1 MTIMKTKSDI
11 IIKVLSLGIGLAV
24 GIVLIAKVFFELS
37 YDSFYKDIDRVYNI
51 NTWISMQGNEKDYG
65 QVSGA
70 VAVGFMEE
78 VPGVEA
84 GTRTT
89 YVFNGDTYLDEEGN
103 KLKATLVCADTCFFK
118 VFDRPILAG
127 DPVKALGKWGSVMV
141 SRSFAEKIADQVGN
155 DGSVTPDQVGNDGNV
170 TPDQVGNDGS
180 VTPDQVGNDGSVT
193 PDQVGNDGSVT
204 PDLIG
209 GLSSIIGKQLANE
222 DMPGLKMTIE
232 GVFEDFPKNG
242 SLSYDIL
249 LSMDTYGKQST
260 DNWNGNDRYKG
271 YVKLMPGVD
280 PNTLADAIRK
290 MQEAH
295 QPLEQIEAQGTSF
308 KYFLKSF
315 SKMHTSAPE
324 VRQQVV
330 LLSIVAALLI
340 LISLLNYIL
349 IVISS
354 MVKRSKEVG
363 VRKCYGAEGK
373 HIYGMLTKE
382 ALLHIVLSL
391 VLAAIIIFAGR
402 SIVENLLGVPFTT
415 LLVPQSMVAI
425 GAVIL
430 FVLIISIVVPA
441 ELYQR
446 IPVYAALKN
455 YTENSRNWKL
465 GLLGVQVL
473 INVFLVV
480 MMLVIG
486 RQYQVVTHADT
497 GYDYDNLYYISLFDG
512 NRQAV
517 TRAVRALE
525 SLPEVSG
532 VATAYNL
539 PFNGSNG
546 DNVYLPDDD
555 RELFNIAD
563 QYECSD
569 GFYELMGIEFLEGR
583 APRDSSE
590 IVVDEKFVKKM
601 AEFTDWSDGAVGK
614 QVFITGHDRSRDS
627 QRSYFTISGVY
638 KSYIIGNLTGVD
650 QRPSALFYGE
660 IGSMSS
666 WMPHVLFKMA
676 DQVGHDVM
684 TGSEHNVMTGSDRS
698 SLGKVKATLEQALE
712 GREINIVSYE
722 EQMRAAYDDSKKMRN
737 TMALGAVF
745 SLLIALLGLIG
756 FIKDESLRRSKEMAV
771 RKINGA
777 TTRNILG
784 VFSMDIMKL
793 SIAAALIA
801 CIGAFFVAR
810 RWLEQFAE
818 KVSLNPLYFIGGTL
832 LVLAIVLGVVVLN
845 CLRIARANPVDS
857 LKNE

>member
-1 MTIMKTKSDI
+1 MKSKNDI
-11 IIKVLSLGIGLAV
+11 LIKVLSLGVGLAV

-37 YDSFYKDIDRVYNI
+37 YDSFYKDIDRVYTI
-51 NTWISMQGNEKDYG
+51 NTWYSMQGEEKDYG

-70 VAVGFMEE
+70 VAVGFMDE

-89 YVFNGDTYLDEEGN
+89 YVFNGDTYLDEDGN

-127 DPVKALGKWGSVMV
+127 DPVKILGKWGGVMV
-141 SRSFAEKIADQVGN
+141 SRSFAEK
-155 DGSVTPDQVGNDGNV
+155 
-170 TPDQVGNDGS
+170 
-180 VTPDQVGNDGSVT
+180 
-193 PDQVGNDGSVT
+193 
-204 PDLIG
+204 LG
-209 GLSSIIGKQLANE
+209 GVQECIGKQIANA
-222 DMPGLKMTIE
+222 DMDGLKLTIE
-232 GVFEDFPKNG
+232 GVFEDFPENG
-242 SLSYDIL
+242 TLDYDIL

-271 YVKLMPGVD
+271 YVKLSPGVD
-280 PNTLADAIRK
+280 PGTLSDGIRK

-295 QPLEQIEAQGTSF
+295 QPLAELEARGMQF
-308 KYFLKSF
+308 KYFLKPF
-315 SKMHTSAPE
+315 SKIHTSDPD
-324 VRQQVV
+324 VKSQVI

-391 VLAAIIIFAGR
+391 VLAAVIIFAGR
-402 SIVENLLGVPFTT
+402 SIVENLLGVPFQT
-415 LLVPQSMVAI
+415 LLVPQSIMAI
-425 GAVIL
+425 AAVIL
-430 FVLIISIVVPA
+430 LVLVISIVVPA

-446 IPVYAALKN
+446 VPVYAALKN

-480 MMLVIG
+480 MMLIIG
-486 RQYQVVTHADT
+486 KQYQKVSNADT
-497 GYDYDNLYYISLFDG
+497 GYDYKNLYYFDMFDG
-512 NRQAV
+512 DRQAL
-517 TRAVRALE
+517 TRAAQTLRN
-525 SLPEVSG
+525 LPEVTG
-532 VATAYNL
+532 VAASYNL
-539 PFNGSNG
+539 PLEGSNG
-546 DNVYLPDDD
+546 DNVYLPNDD

-563 QYECSD
+563 QYECSTD
-569 GFYELMGIEFLEGR
+569 FYDLMGIQFLEGR

-590 IVVDEKFVKKM
+590 IAVDEKFVTKM

-614 QVFITGHDRSRDS
+614 QVFVTGHDRSRDS
-627 QRSYFTISGVY
+627 ERSYFTISGVY
-638 KSYIIGNLTGVD
+638 KSYLIGNLQGVD

-666 WMPHVLFKMA
+666 WMPHILFKVRP
-676 DQVGHDVM
+676 D
-684 TGSEHNVMTGSDRS
+684 
-698 SLGKVKATLEQALE
+698 ALE
-712 GREINIVSYE
+712 KVRGALNEALPDKEINIVSYE
-722 EQMRAAYDDSKKMRN
+722 EEMRAAYADSKKMRN

-756 FIKDESLRRSKEMAV
+756 FIRDESLRRSKEMAV

-777 TTRNILG
+777 TTSDILS
-784 VFSMDIMKL
+784 VFAKDIMKL
-793 SIAAALIA
+793 SAVMAVIA
-801 CIGAFFVAR
+801 CIAAYFVAHK
-810 RWLEQFAE
+810 WLEQFAE
-818 KVSLNPLYFIGGTL
+818 KVSLNPLYFIGGAA
-832 LVLAIVLGVVVLN
+832 LVLLIVLGVVVLN
-845 CLRIARANPVDS
+845 CLRIARANPVES

>member
-1 MTIMKTKSDI
+1 MKTKNDI
-11 IIKVLSLGIGLAV
+11 LIKVLSLGIGLAV

-37 YDSFYKDIDRVYNI
+37 YDSFYKGIDRVYTI
-51 NTWISMQGNEKDYG
+51 NTWIFMQGSEKDYG

-70 VAVGFMEE
+70 VAVGFMEG

-84 GTRTT
+84 VTRTT
-89 YVFNGDTYLDEEGN
+89 SVFNGDTYLDEDGN
-103 KLKATLVCADTCFFK
+103 KLSATLVCADTCFFK

-141 SRSFAEKIADQVGN
+141 SRSFAEKMADQVGH
-155 DGSVTPDQVGNDGNV
+155 DGSVTPDQ
-170 TPDQVGNDGS
+170 
-180 VTPDQVGNDGSVT
+180 
-193 PDQVGNDGSVT
+193 
-204 PDLIG
+204 IG
-209 GLSSIIGKQLANE
+209 GLSSVIGKQIANA
-222 DMPGLKMTIE
+222 DMDGLKLTIE
-232 GVFEDFPKNG
+232 GIFEDFPKNG

-249 LSMDTYGKQST
+249 LSMETYGKQST

-271 YVKLMPGVD
+271 YVRLMPGVD

-295 QPLEQIEAQGTSF
+295 QPLAQIEAQGNSF
-308 KYFLKSF
+308 KYFLKPF

-324 VRQQVV
+324 VRQQVI

-354 MVKRSKEVG
+354 LVKRSKEVG

-373 HIYGMLTKE
+373 HIYVMLTQE
-382 ALLHIVLSL
+382 ASIHMLLSL
-391 VLAAIIIFAGR
+391 ALAAVIIFTGR
-402 SIVENLLGVPFTT
+402 GIVENLLGVPFTT
-415 LLVPQSMVAI
+415 LLVPQSFVAI
-425 GAVIL
+425 VAVIL

-465 GLLGVQVL
+465 GLLGIQVL

-480 MMLVIG
+480 MMLIIG
-486 RQYQVVTHADT
+486 RQYQMVSHANA

-512 NRQAV
+512 DRQAV

-539 PFNGSNG
+539 PFNGANG
-546 DNVYLPDDD
+546 NNVYLPDDN

-563 QYECSD
+563 QYECSN
-569 GFYELMGIEFLEGR
+569 GFYDLMDIEFLEGR

-601 AEFTDWSDGAVGK
+601 AEFADWSDGAVGK
-614 QVFITGHDRSRDS
+614 QVFITGHERSRDS
-627 QRSYFTISGVY
+627 ELSYFTISGVY
-638 KSYIIGNLTGVD
+638 RSYIIGNLTGVD
-650 QRPSALFYGE
+650 PRPSALFYGE

-666 WMPHVLFKMA
+666 WMPHVLFKIPGQA
-676 DQVGHDVM
+676 GNDGTRH
-684 TGSEHNVMTGSDRS
+684 GNRSDRHGNRS
-698 SLGKVKATLEQALE
+698 DRHGRLDRPSLEKVKQTLESALE
-712 GREINIVSYE
+712 GREINIISYE

-756 FIKDESLRRSKEMAV
+756 FIRDESLRRSKEMAV

-777 TTRNILG
+777 TTRDILG

-810 RWLEQFAE
+810 KWLEQFAE
-818 KVSLNPLYFIGGTL
+818 KVSLNPLYFIGGAA
-832 LVLAIVLGVVVLN
+832 LVLLIVLGVVVLN
-845 CLRIARANPVDS
+845 CLRIARANPVES

>member
-1 MTIMKTKSDI
+1 MRTKSDI
-11 IIKVLSLGIGLAV
+11 WIKVLSLGIGLAV

-89 YVFNGDTYLDEEGN
+89 FVFNGDTYLDEDGN
-103 KLKATLVCADTCFFK
+103 KLSGTLVCADTCFFK

-141 SRSFAEKIADQVGN
+141 SRSFAEKMVDQVGH
-155 DGSVTPDQVGNDGNV
+155 DGN
-170 TPDQVGNDGS
+170 
-180 VTPDQVGNDGSVT
+180 
-193 PDQVGNDGSVT
+193 VT

-209 GLSSIIGKQLANE
+209 GLSSVIGKQIANE
-222 DMPGLKMTIE
+222 DMDGLKLTIE

-242 SLSYDIL
+242 SLDYDIL
-249 LSMDTYGKQST
+249 LSMETYGKQST
-260 DNWNGNDRYKG
+260 ENWNGNDRYKG

-295 QPLEQIEAQGTSF
+295 QPLEQIEAQGSTF
-308 KYFLKSF
+308 RYFLKPF
-315 SKMHTSAPE
+315 NKMHTSDPRI
-324 VRQQVV
+324 RQQVI

-354 MVKRSKEVG
+354 LVKRSKEVG

-373 HIYGMLTKE
+373 HIYVMLTQE
-382 ALLHIVLSL
+382 ASIHILLSL
-391 VLAAIIIFAGR
+391 ALAAVIIFAGR
-402 SIVENLLGVPFTT
+402 GIVENLLGVPFQT
-415 LLVPQSMVAI
+415 LLVPKSIVAI

-480 MMLVIG
+480 MMLIIG
-486 RQYQVVTHADT
+486 RQYLKVSHADT
-497 GYDYDNLYYISLFDG
+497 GYDYDNLYYISIFDG
-512 NRQAV
+512 DRQAV
-517 TRAVRALE
+517 TRAVRTLE

-532 VATAYNL
+532 VGAAYNL
-539 PFNGSNG
+539 PFQGSNG

-569 GFYELMGIEFLEGR
+569 GFYDLMGIEFMEGR

-590 IVVDEKFVKKM
+590 IVVDEKFVKKI
-601 AEFTDWSDGAVGK
+601 AEFADWSDGAVGK
-614 QVFITGHDRSRDS
+614 QVFITGHDRSRGS
-627 QRSYFTISGVY
+627 ERSYFTISGVY
-638 KSYIIGNLTGVD
+638 RSYIIGNLTGVD

-660 IGSMSS
+660 IGGMSS
-666 WMPHVLFKMA
+666 WMPHVLFKMQPA
-676 DQVGHDVM
+676 SM
-684 TGSEHNVMTGSDRS
+684 A
-698 SLGKVKATLEQALE
+698 KVKEALEKALE
-712 GREINIVSYE
+712 GREINIISYE

-737 TMALGAVF
+737 TMAIGSVF

-777 TTRNILG
+777 TTRDILG
-784 VFSMDIMKL
+784 AFSIDIMKL
-793 SIAAALIA
+793 SITAALIA
-801 CIGAFFVAR
+801 CIAAYFVAHK
-810 RWLEQFAE
+810 WLEQFAE
-818 KVSLNPLYFIGGTL
+818 KVSLNPLYFIGGAA
-832 LVLAIVLGVVVLN
+832 LVLMIVLGVVVLN
-845 CLRIARANPVDS
+845 CLRIARANPVES

>member
-1 MTIMKTKSDI
+1 MKRNSDI
-11 IIKVLSLGIGLAV
+11 LIKILSLGVGLAL

-37 YDSFYKDIDRVYNI
+37 YDSFYKDIHRVYSI
-51 NTWISMQGNEKDYG
+51 STWISQQGSEKDYG

-70 VAVGFMEE
+70 VAVGFMDE

-89 YVFNGDTYLDEEGN
+89 YVFNGDTYLDEDGN

-118 VFDRPILAG
+118 VFDRPVLAG
-127 DPVKALGKWGSVMV
+127 DPVKVLGKWGSVMV
-141 SRSFAEKIADQVGN
+141 SRSFAEKLGGVQDA
-155 DGSVTPDQVGNDGNV
+155 
-170 TPDQVGNDGS
+170 
-180 VTPDQVGNDGSVT
+180 
-193 PDQVGNDGSVT
+193 
-204 PDLIG
+204 IG
-209 GLSSIIGKQLANE
+209 TQIANE
-222 DMPGLKMTIE
+222 DMTGLKLTIE

-242 SLSYDIL
+242 TLDYDIL

-271 YVKLMPGVD
+271 YVKLFPGVD
-280 PNTLADAIRK
+280 PASLSDAIRK

-295 QPLEQIEAQGTSF
+295 QPLEMLEARGTTLR
-308 KYFLKSF
+308 YFLKPF
-315 SKMHTSAPE
+315 STMHTSDPE
-324 VRQQVV
+324 VKSQVV

-354 MVKRSKEVG
+354 LVKRSKEVG

-373 HIYGMLTKE
+373 HIYGMLTQE
-382 ALLHIVLSL
+382 ASIHILLSL
-391 VLAAIIIFAGR
+391 ALAAVIIFTGR
-402 SIVENLLGVPFTT
+402 SIVENLLGVPFRT
-415 LLVPQSMVAI
+415 LLVPQSIVAI
-425 GAVIL
+425 GAVL
-430 FVLIISIVVPA
+430 AFVLVISIVVPA

-455 YTENSRNWKL
+455 YTENSRAWKL

-480 MMLVIG
+480 MMLIIG
-486 RQYQVVTHADT
+486 RQYQKVSHADT

-512 NRQAV
+512 DRQAV
-517 TRAVRALE
+517 ARAVRTLE
-525 SLPEVSG
+525 GLPEVSG
-532 VATAYNL
+532 VAAAYNL

-569 GFYELMGIEFLEGR
+569 GFYDLMGIEFLEGR

-614 QVFITGHDRSRDS
+614 QVFITGHERARGSE
-627 QRSYFTISGVY
+627 QTYFTISGVY
-638 KSYIIGNLTGVD
+638 ESYLIGNLTGVD
-650 QRPSALFYGE
+650 QRPSALFCGE
-660 IGSMSS
+660 IGSMDS
-666 WMPHVLFKMA
+666 WMPHVLFKIQPESL
-676 DQVGHDVM
+676 D
-684 TGSEHNVMTGSDRS
+684 NVRN
-698 SLGKVKATLEQALE
+698 ALEQALA
-712 GREINIVSYE
+712 GREIDIISYE
-722 EQMRAAYDDSKKMRN
+722 EQMRAAYDDSRKMRN
-737 TMALGAVF
+737 TLALGSVF
-745 SLLIALLGLIG
+745 SLLIALLGLLG
-756 FIKDESLRRSKEMAV
+756 FIQDESLRRSKEMAV

-777 TTRNILG
+777 TTRDILG
-784 VFSMDIMKL
+784 VFAKDIIKL
-793 SIAAALIA
+793 SAVMAVIA
-801 CIGAFFVAR
+801 CIGVFFAAR

-818 KVSLNPLYFIGGTL
+818 KVSLNPLYFIGGAV

-845 CLRIARANPVDS
+845 CLRIARANPVES

>member
-1 MTIMKTKSDI
+1 MKTKSDI
-11 IIKVLSLGIGLAV
+11 WIKVLSLGVGLAV

-37 YDSFYKDIDRVYNI
+37 YDSFYKDIDRVYTI

-89 YVFNGDTYLDEEGN
+89 FVFNGDTYLDEDGN

-141 SRSFAEKIADQVGN
+141 SRSFAGKLTDSSVAPLPQN
-155 DGSVTPDQVGNDGNV
+155 DKMLPQNDTPVILSEAKD
-170 TPDQVGNDGS
+170 
-180 VTPDQVGNDGSVT
+180 
-193 PDQVGNDGSVT
+193 
-204 PDLIG
+204 
-209 GLSSIIGKQLANE
+209 LSSVIGKQIYNE
-222 DMPGLKMTIE
+222 DMAGLKLTIE

-242 SLSYDIL
+242 TLDYDIL

-271 YVKLMPGVD
+271 YVKLFPGVD
-280 PNTLADAIRK
+280 PGALSDAIRK

-295 QPLEQIEAQGTSF
+295 QPLEQIEAQGSTF
-308 KYFLKSF
+308 RYFLKPF
-315 SKMHTSAPE
+315 SKMHTSDPE
-324 VRQQVV
+324 VKSQVI

-354 MVKRSKEVG
+354 LVKRSKEVG

-373 HIYGMLTKE
+373 HIYVMLTQE
-382 ALLHIVLSL
+382 ASLHIFLSL
-391 VLAAIIIFAGR
+391 GLAAVIIFAGR

-415 LLVPQSMVAI
+415 LLVPQSIVAI
-425 GAVIL
+425 VAVL
-430 FVLIISIVVPA
+430 VFVLVVSIVVPA

-455 YTENSRNWKL
+455 YSENSRGWKL

-480 MMLVIG
+480 MMLIIG
-486 RQYQVVTHADT
+486 RQYQKVTQADT

-512 NRQAV
+512 DRQAI
-517 TRAVRALE
+517 TRAVGALE
-525 SLPEVSG
+525 RLPEVSG
-532 VATAYNL
+532 VSTAYNL
-539 PFNGSNG
+539 PFQGSNG

-569 GFYELMGIEFLEGR
+569 GFYDLMGIEFLEGR

-614 QVFITGHDRSRDS
+614 QVFITGHERSRDVE
-627 QRSYFTISGVY
+627 RSYFTISGVY

-666 WMPHVLFKMA
+666 WMPHILFKITDSSVA
-676 DQVGHDVM
+676 KGSLRM
-684 TGSEHNVMTGSDRS
+684 TDLCHPERSEESPA
-698 SLGKVKATLEQALE
+698 LQKVRQALEQALE

-722 EQMRAAYDDSKKMRN
+722 DQMRAAYDDSRKMRN
-737 TMALGAVF
+737 TMAVGAVF

-756 FIKDESLRRSKEMAV
+756 FIRDESLRRSKEMAV

-777 TTRNILG
+777 TTRDILG
-784 VFSMDIMKL
+784 IFARDIMKL
-793 SIAAALIA
+793 STVMAVIA

-810 RWLEQFAE
+810 KWLEQFAE
-818 KVSLNPLYFIGGTL
+818 KVSLNPLCFIGGAA
-832 LVLAIVLGVVVLN
+832 LVLAVVLVVVVLN
-845 CLRIARANPVDS
+845 CLRIARANPVES

>member
-1 MTIMKTKSDI
+1 MRRQSDI
-11 IIKVLSLGIGLAV
+11 LIKILSLGVGLAV

-89 YVFNGDTYLDEEGN
+89 YVFNGDTYLDEDGN
-103 KLKATLVCADTCFFK
+103 KLKGTLVCADTCFFQ

-127 DPVKALGKWGSVMV
+127 DPVKTLGKWGSVMV
-141 SRSFAEKIADQVGN
+141 SRSFAEKILRSAQDDISTVI
-155 DGSVTPDQVGNDGNV
+155 S
-170 TPDQVGNDGS
+170 
-180 VTPDQVGNDGSVT
+180 
-193 PDQVGNDGSVT
+193 
-204 PDLIG
+204 
-209 GLSSIIGKQLANE
+209 KQIYNE
-222 DMPGLKMTIE
+222 DMPDLKLTIE

-242 SLSYDIL
+242 TLDYDIL

-260 DNWNGNDRYKG
+260 DNWLGNDRYKG

-280 PNTLADAIRK
+280 PATLTDAIRK

-295 QPLEQIEAQGTSF
+295 QPLEQIEAQGTSLR
-308 KYFLKSF
+308 YFLKPF
-315 SKMHTSAPE
+315 SKMHTSNPE
-324 VRQQVV
+324 VKSQVV

-382 ALLHIVLSL
+382 ASLHIFLSL
-391 VLAAIIIFAGR
+391 ALAAIIIFAGR
-402 SIVENLLGVPFTT
+402 RIVENLLGVPFTT
-415 LLVPQSMVAI
+415 LLVPQSILAI
-425 GAVIL
+425 TAVL
-430 FVLIISIVVPA
+430 VFVLIISIVVPA

-480 MMLVIG
+480 MMLIIG
-486 RQYQVVTHADT
+486 RQYQKISHADT

-512 NRQAV
+512 DRQAI
-517 TRAVRALE
+517 TRVVRTLE

-539 PFNGSNG
+539 PFQGSNG

-569 GFYELMGIEFLEGR
+569 GFYDLMGIEFLEGR

-601 AEFTDWSDGAVGK
+601 AEFADWSDGAVGK
-614 QVFITGHDRSRDS
+614 QVFITGHDRSRNS
-627 QRSYFTISGVY
+627 ERSYFTISGVY

-650 QRPSALFYGE
+650 
-660 IGSMSS
+660 
-666 WMPHVLFKMA
+666 
-676 DQVGHDVM
+676 
-684 TGSEHNVMTGSDRS
+684 
-698 SLGKVKATLEQALE
+698 
-712 GREINIVSYE
+712 
-722 EQMRAAYDDSKKMRN
+722 
-737 TMALGAVF
+737 
-745 SLLIALLGLIG
+745 
-756 FIKDESLRRSKEMAV
+756 
-771 RKINGA
+771 
-777 TTRNILG
+777 
-784 VFSMDIMKL
+784 
-793 SIAAALIA
+793 
-801 CIGAFFVAR
+801 
-810 RWLEQFAE
+810 
-818 KVSLNPLYFIGGTL
+818 
-832 LVLAIVLGVVVLN
+832 
-845 CLRIARANPVDS
+845 
-857 LKNE
+857 

>member
-1 MTIMKTKSDI
+1 MKSKNDI
-11 IIKVLSLGIGLAV
+11 LIKVLSLGVGLAV

-37 YDSFYKDIDRVYNI
+37 YDSFYKDIDRVYTI
-51 NTWISMQGNEKDYG
+51 NTWYSHQGEEKDYG

-70 VAVGFMEE
+70 VAVGFMDE

-89 YVFNGDTYLDEEGN
+89 YVFNGNTYLDENGN
-103 KLKATLVCADTCFFK
+103 KLSGTLVCADTCFFQ

-127 DPVKALGKWGSVMV
+127 DPVKVLGKWGSVLV
-141 SRSFAEKIADQVGN
+141 NRSFAEKM
-155 DGSVTPDQVGNDGNV
+155 
-170 TPDQVGNDGS
+170 
-180 VTPDQVGNDGSVT
+180 
-193 PDQVGNDGSVT
+193 
-204 PDLIG
+204 G
-209 GLSSIIGKQLANE
+209 GVQECIGKQICNA
-222 DMPGLKMTIE
+222 DMDGLKLTIE

-242 SLSYDIL
+242 SLDYDIL
-249 LSMDTYGKQST
+249 LSMDTYGKNST
-260 DNWNGNDRYKG
+260 DNWLGNDRYKG

-280 PNTLADAIRK
+280 PNTLTDAIRK

-295 QPLEQIEAQGTSF
+295 QPLERIEAQGTSLR
-308 KYFLKSF
+308 YFLKPF
-315 SKMHTSAPE
+315 STLHTSDPE
-324 VRQQVV
+324 VKSQVI

-391 VLAAIIIFAGR
+391 VLAAVIIFAGR
-402 SIVENLLGVPFTT
+402 SIVENLLGVPFQT
-415 LLVPQSMVAI
+415 LLVPQSIMAI
-425 GAVIL
+425 AAVIL
-430 FVLIISIVVPA
+430 LVLVISIVVPA

-446 IPVYAALKN
+446 VPVYAALKN

-480 MMLVIG
+480 MMLIIG
-486 RQYQVVTHADT
+486 RQYQKVSNADT
-497 GYDYDNLYYISLFDG
+497 GYDYKNLYYFDMFDG
-512 NRQAV
+512 DRQAL
-517 TRAVRALE
+517 TRAAQTLR
-525 SLPEVSG
+525 SLPEVSA
-532 VATAYNL
+532 VAAAYNL
-539 PFNGSNG
+539 PFEGSNG
-546 DNVYLPDDD
+546 DNVYLPNDD

-563 QYECSD
+563 QYECSPD
-569 GFYELMGIEFLEGR
+569 FYDLMGIQFLEGR

-590 IVVDEKFVKKM
+590 IVVDEKFVTKM

-614 QVFITGHDRSRDS
+614 QVFITGHDRSSDTER
-627 QRSYFTISGVY
+627 RYFTISGVY

-650 QRPSALFYGE
+650 PRPSALFYGE

-666 WMPHVLFKMA
+666 WMPHTFFKVRPEA
-676 DQVGHDVM
+676 LPKIRQ
-684 TGSEHNVMTGSDRS
+684 
-698 SLGKVKATLEQALE
+698 ALEQALE
-712 GREINIVSYE
+712 GREINILSYE
-722 EQMRAAYDDSKKMRN
+722 EQMRAAYADSKKMRN
-737 TMALGAVF
+737 TMAIGAVF

-756 FIKDESLRRSKEMAV
+756 FIRDESLRRSKEMAV

-777 TTRNILG
+777 TTRDILG
-784 VFSMDIMKL
+784 VFAVDILKL
-793 SIAAALIA
+793 SGVMAVIA
-801 CIGAFFVAR
+801 CIAAFFVAHK
-810 RWLEQFAE
+810 WLEQFAE
-818 KVSLNPLYFIGGTL
+818 KVSLNPLYFIGGAL
-832 LVLAIVLGVVVLN
+832 LVLLIVLGVVVLN
-845 CLRIARANPVDS
+845 CLRIARANPVES

>member
-1 MTIMKTKSDI
+1 MKIKSDI
-11 IIKVLSLGIGLAV
+11 WIKVLSLGIGLAV

-37 YDSFYKDIDRVYNI
+37 YDSFYKDIDRVYTI
-51 NTWISMQGNEKDYG
+51 NTWYSMQGNEKDYG

-70 VAVGFMEE
+70 VAVGFMDE

-89 YVFNGDTYLDEEGN
+89 FVFNGDTYLDEDGN
-103 KLKATLVCADTCFFK
+103 KLSGTLVCADTCFFQ
-118 VFDRPILAG
+118 VFNRPILAG

-141 SRSFAEKIADQVGN
+141 NRSFAEKILRTAQD
-155 DGSVTPDQVGNDGNV
+155 DISSV
-170 TPDQVGNDGS
+170 
-180 VTPDQVGNDGSVT
+180 
-193 PDQVGNDGSVT
+193 
-204 PDLIG
+204 
-209 GLSSIIGKQLANE
+209 IGKQIYND
-222 DMPGLKMTIE
+222 DMPGLKLTIE

-242 SLSYDIL
+242 SLDYDIL
-249 LSMDTYGKQST
+249 LSMETYGKQST
-260 DNWNGNDRYKG
+260 DNWLGNDRYKG

-280 PNTLADAIRK
+280 PATLTDAIRK

-295 QPLEQIEAQGTSF
+295 QPLEMIEAQGTSLR
-308 KYFLKSF
+308 YFLKPF

-324 VRQQVV
+324 VRQMVI
-330 LLSIVAALLI
+330 LLSIVAVLLI

-382 ALLHIVLSL
+382 ALLHILLSL
-391 VLAAIIIFAGR
+391 ALAAIIIFVGR
-402 SIVENLLGVPFTT
+402 SIVENLLGVPFQT
-415 LLVPQSMVAI
+415 LLVPQSIMAI
-425 GAVIL
+425 AAVL
-430 FVLIISIVVPA
+430 VFVLVISIVVPA

-480 MMLVIG
+480 MMLIIG
-486 RQYQVVTHADT
+486 RQYQKVSNADT
-497 GYDYDNLYYISLFDG
+497 GYDYKNLYYFDMFDG
-512 NRQAV
+512 DRQALS
-517 TRAVRALE
+517 RAHQTLLN
-525 SLPEVSG
+525 LPEVTD
-532 VATAYNL
+532 VAAAYNL
-539 PFNGSNG
+539 PFQGSSG

-563 QYECSD
+563 QYECSPE
-569 GFYELMGIEFLEGR
+569 FYDLMGIQFLEGR

-590 IVVDEKFVKKM
+590 IVVDEKFVTKM

-627 QRSYFTISGVY
+627 DKSYFTISGVY

-650 QRPSALFYGE
+650 PRPSALFYGE

-666 WMPHVLFKMA
+666 WMPHVLFKIDA
-676 DQVGHDVM
+676 SAHGLSM
-684 TGSEHNVMTGSDRS
+684 TKE
-698 SLGKVKATLEQALE
+698 ALEQALE
-712 GREINIVSYE
+712 GREINIISYE
-722 EQMRAAYDDSKKMRN
+722 EQMRAAYADSKKMRN
-737 TMALGAVF
+737 TMAIGAVF

-777 TTRNILG
+777 TTRDILG
-784 VFSMDIMKL
+784 AFAVDILKL
-793 SIAAALIA
+793 STVMAVLA

-810 RWLEQFAE
+810 KWLEQFAE
-818 KVSLNPLYFIGGTL
+818 KVSLHPLYFIGGAL
-832 LVLAIVLGVVVLN
+832 LVLTLVLGVVVLN
-845 CLRIARANPVDS
+845 CLRIARANPVES

>member
-1 MTIMKTKSDI
+1 MRHNSDI
-11 IIKVLSLGIGLAV
+11 LIKVLSLGVGLAV

-37 YDSFYKDIDRVYNI
+37 YDSFYKDIDRVYTI
-51 NTWISMQGNEKDYG
+51 NTWYSHQGEEKDYG

-70 VAVGFMEE
+70 VAVGFMDE

-89 YVFNGDTYLDEEGN
+89 YVFNGNTYLDENGN
-103 KLKATLVCADTCFFK
+103 KLSGTLVCADTCFFQ

-127 DPVKALGKWGSVMV
+127 DPVKVLGKWGSVLIN
-141 SRSFAEKIADQVGN
+141 RSFAEKM
-155 DGSVTPDQVGNDGNV
+155 
-170 TPDQVGNDGS
+170 
-180 VTPDQVGNDGSVT
+180 
-193 PDQVGNDGSVT
+193 
-204 PDLIG
+204 G
-209 GLSSIIGKQLANE
+209 GVQECIGKQIANA
-222 DMPGLKMTIE
+222 DMDGLKLTIE

-242 SLSYDIL
+242 SLDYDIL
-249 LSMDTYGKQST
+249 LSMDTYGKNST
-260 DNWNGNDRYKG
+260 DNWLGNDRYKG

-280 PNTLADAIRK
+280 PNTLTDAIRK

-295 QPLEQIEAQGTSF
+295 QPLERIEAQGTSLR
-308 KYFLKSF
+308 YFLKPF
-315 SKMHTSAPE
+315 STLHTSDPD
-324 VRQQVV
+324 VKSQVI

-391 VLAAIIIFAGR
+391 VLAAVIIFAGR
-402 SIVENLLGVPFTT
+402 SIVENLLGVPFQT
-415 LLVPQSMVAI
+415 LLVPQSIMAI
-425 GAVIL
+425 AAVIL
-430 FVLIISIVVPA
+430 LVLVISIVVPA

-446 IPVYAALKN
+446 VPVYAALKN

-480 MMLVIG
+480 MMLIIG
-486 RQYQVVTHADT
+486 RQYQKVSNADT
-497 GYDYDNLYYISLFDG
+497 GYDYKNLYYFDMFDG
-512 NRQAV
+512 DRQAL
-517 TRAVRALE
+517 TRAAQTLR
-525 SLPEVSG
+525 SLPEVSA
-532 VATAYNL
+532 VAAAYNL
-539 PFNGSNG
+539 PFEGSNG
-546 DNVYLPDDD
+546 DNVYLPNDD

-563 QYECSD
+563 QYECSPD
-569 GFYELMGIEFLEGR
+569 FYDLMGIQFLEGR

-590 IVVDEKFVKKM
+590 IVVDEKFVTKM

-614 QVFITGHDRSRDS
+614 QVFITGHDRSSDTER
-627 QRSYFTISGVY
+627 RYFTISGVY

-650 QRPSALFYGE
+650 PRPSALFYGE

-666 WMPHVLFKMA
+666 WMPHTFFKVRPEA
-676 DQVGHDVM
+676 LPKIRQ
-684 TGSEHNVMTGSDRS
+684 
-698 SLGKVKATLEQALE
+698 ALEQALE
-712 GREINIVSYE
+712 GREINILSYE
-722 EQMRAAYDDSKKMRN
+722 EQMRAAYADSKKMRN
-737 TMALGAVF
+737 TMAIGAVF

-756 FIKDESLRRSKEMAV
+756 FIRDESLRRSKEMAV

-777 TTRNILG
+777 TTRDILG
-784 VFSMDIMKL
+784 VFAVDILKL
-793 SIAAALIA
+793 SGVMAVIA
-801 CIGAFFVAR
+801 CIAAFFVAHK
-810 RWLEQFAE
+810 WLEQFAE
-818 KVSLNPLYFIGGTL
+818 KVSLNPLYFIGGAL
-832 LVLAIVLGVVVLN
+832 LVLLIVLGVVVLN
-845 CLRIARANPVDS
+845 CLRIARANPVES

>member
-1 MTIMKTKSDI
+1 MKTKSDI
-11 IIKVLSLGIGLAV
+11 WIKVLSLGVGLAV

-37 YDSFYKDIDRVYNI
+37 YDSFYKDIDRVYTI

-89 YVFNGDTYLDEEGN
+89 FVFNGDTYLDEDGN

-127 DPVKALGKWGSVMV
+127 DPVKALGKWGSVIV
-141 SRSFAEKIADQVGN
+141 SRSFAGKLTDSSVAPLPQN
-155 DGSVTPDQVGNDGNV
+155 DKMLHQNDK
-170 TPDQVGNDGS
+170 TLPQNDNPVILS
-180 VTPDQVGNDGSVT
+180 EAKD
-193 PDQVGNDGSVT
+193 
-204 PDLIG
+204 
-209 GLSSIIGKQLANE
+209 LSSVIGKQIYNE
-222 DMPGLKMTIE
+222 DMDGLKLTIE

-242 SLSYDIL
+242 TLDYDIL

-271 YVKLMPGVD
+271 YVKLFPGVD
-280 PNTLADAIRK
+280 PGALSDAIRK

-295 QPLEQIEAQGTSF
+295 QPLEQIEAQGSTF
-308 KYFLKSF
+308 RYFLKPF
-315 SKMHTSAPE
+315 SKMHTSDPE
-324 VRQQVV
+324 VKSQVI

-354 MVKRSKEVG
+354 LVKRSKEVG

-382 ALLHIVLSL
+382 ALLHIILSL
-391 VLAAIIIFAGR
+391 GMAAVIIFAGR

-415 LLVPQSMVAI
+415 LLVPQSIVAI
-425 GAVIL
+425 VAVL
-430 FVLIISIVVPA
+430 VFVLIVSIVVPA

-455 YTENSRNWKL
+455 YSENSRGWKL

-480 MMLVIG
+480 MMLIIG
-486 RQYQVVTHADT
+486 RQYQKVTHADT
-497 GYDYDNLYYISLFDG
+497 GYDYENLYYISLFDG
-512 NRQAV
+512 DRQAI
-517 TRAVRALE
+517 TRAVSALE
-525 SLPEVSG
+525 RLPEVSG

-539 PFNGSNG
+539 PFQGSNG

-563 QYECSD
+563 QYDCSD
-569 GFYELMGIEFLEGR
+569 GFYDLMGIEFLEGR

-614 QVFITGHDRSRDS
+614 QVFITGHDRSRDVE
-627 QRSYFTISGVY
+627 RSYFTISGVY

-666 WMPHVLFKMA
+666 WMPHILFKITDSSVA
-676 DQVGHDVM
+676 KGSLRM
-684 TGSEHNVMTGSDRS
+684 TDLCHPERSEGSPA
-698 SLGKVKATLEQALE
+698 LQKVRQALEQALE

-722 EQMRAAYDDSKKMRN
+722 EQMRAAYDDSRKMRN
-737 TMALGAVF
+737 TMAVGAVF

-756 FIKDESLRRSKEMAV
+756 FIRDESLRRSKEMAV

-777 TTRNILG
+777 TTQDILG
-784 VFSMDIMKL
+784 IFARDIMKL
-793 SIAAALIA
+793 STVMAVIA
-801 CIGAFFVAR
+801 CVGAFFVAR
-810 RWLEQFAE
+810 KWLEQFAE
-818 KVSLNPLYFIGGTL
+818 KVSLNPLYFIGGAV
-832 LVLAIVLGVVVLN
+832 LVLAVVLVVVVLN
-845 CLRIARANPVDS
+845 CLRIARANPVES

>member
-1 MTIMKTKSDI
+1 MRRQSDI
-11 IIKVLSLGIGLAV
+11 LIKILSLGMGLAV

-37 YDSFYKDIDRVYNI
+37 YDSFYKDIDRVYTI
-51 NTWISMQGNEKDYG
+51 NTWISMLGDEKDFA

-78 VPGVEA
+78 VPGVEV

-89 YVFNGDTYLDEEGN
+89 FVFNGDTYLDEDGN
-103 KLKATLVCADTCFFK
+103 KLKGTLVCADTCFFQ

-141 SRSFAEKIADQVGN
+141 SRSFAEKILRSAQDDNGVILSETKN
-155 DGSVTPDQVGNDGNV
+155 LSDV
-170 TPDQVGNDGS
+170 
-180 VTPDQVGNDGSVT
+180 
-193 PDQVGNDGSVT
+193 
-204 PDLIG
+204 IG
-209 GLSSIIGKQLANE
+209 YMIANE
-222 DMPGLKMTIE
+222 DMPDLKLTIE

-242 SLSYDIL
+242 TLDYDIL

-260 DNWNGNDRYKG
+260 DNWLGNDRYKG

-280 PNTLADAIRK
+280 PATLTDAIRK

-295 QPLEQIEAQGTSF
+295 QPLEQIEAQGTSLR
-308 KYFLKSF
+308 YFLKPF
-315 SKMHTSAPE
+315 SKMHTSDPE
-324 VRQQVV
+324 VKSQVI
-330 LLSIVAALLI
+330 LLSIVTALLI

-382 ALLHIVLSL
+382 ASLHIFLSL
-391 VLAAIIIFAGR
+391 ALAAIIIFAGR
-402 SIVENLLGVPFTT
+402 SIVENLLGVPFTAM
-415 LLVPQSMVAI
+415 LVPQSIVAI
-425 GAVIL
+425 VAVL
-430 FVLIISIVVPA
+430 VFVLIISIVVPA

-465 GLLGVQVL
+465 GLLGIQVL

-480 MMLVIG
+480 MMLIIG
-486 RQYQVVTHADT
+486 RQYQKVSHADT
-497 GYDYDNLYYISLFDG
+497 GYDYDNLYYISIFDG
-512 NRQAV
+512 DRQAI
-517 TRAVRALE
+517 TRAVRTLE

-539 PFNGSNG
+539 PFKGSNG

-569 GFYELMGIEFLEGR
+569 DFYDLMGIEFLEGR

-601 AEFTDWSDGAVGK
+601 SEFADWSDGAVGK
-614 QVFITGHDRSRDS
+614 QVYITGHDRSRDS

-638 KSYIIGNLTGVD
+638 KSYLIGNLAPD

-666 WMPHVLFKMA
+666 WMPHVLFKLR
-676 DQVGHDVM
+676 DPS
-684 TGSEHNVMTGSDRS
+684 T
-698 SLGKVKATLEQALE
+698 SLGMAKESLESALE
-712 GREINIVSYE
+712 DREINIFSYE
-722 EQMRAAYDDSKKMRN
+722 EQMRALYDDSKKMRD
-737 TMALGAVF
+737 TMALGSVF

-777 TTRNILG
+777 TTQDILG
-784 VFSMDIMKL
+784 IFAMDIMKL
-793 SIAAALIA
+793 SAVMAVIA
-801 CIGAFFVAR
+801 CVGAFFVAR
-810 RWLEQFAE
+810 RWLN
-818 KVSLNPLYFIGGTL
+818 SLPRKY
-832 LVLAIVLGVVVLN
+832 
-845 CLRIARANPVDS
+845 P
-857 LKNE
+857 

>member
-1 MTIMKTKSDI
+1 MKHKNDI
-11 IIKVLSLGIGLAV
+11 VIKVLSLGVGLAV

-37 YDSFYKDIDRVYNI
+37 YDSFYKDIDRVYTI
-51 NTWISMQGNEKDYG
+51 RTWYSHQGDENDYG

-89 YVFNGDTYLDEEGN
+89 YVFNGDTYLDEDGN
-103 KLKATLVCADTCFFK
+103 KIKATLVCADTCFFK

-127 DPVKALGKWGSVMV
+127 NPVKILGKWGGVMV
-141 SRSFAEKIADQVGN
+141 SRSFAEK
-155 DGSVTPDQVGNDGNV
+155 
-170 TPDQVGNDGS
+170 
-180 VTPDQVGNDGSVT
+180 
-193 PDQVGNDGSVT
+193 
-204 PDLIG
+204 LG
-209 GLSSIIGKQLANE
+209 GVQEAIGKQVCNE
-222 DMPGLKMTIE
+222 DMPGLKLPIE

-242 SLSYDIL
+242 SLDYDIL
-249 LSMDTYGKQST
+249 LSMETYGKQST
-260 DNWNGNDRYKG
+260 DNWLGNDRYKG

-280 PNTLADAIRK
+280 PNTLTDAIRK

-295 QPLEQIEAQGTSF
+295 QPLAQIEAQGTSL
-308 KYFLKSF
+308 KYFLKPF
-315 SKMHTSAPE
+315 STLHTSDPE
-324 VRQQVV
+324 VKTQVI

-382 ALLHIVLSL
+382 ALLHIILSL
-391 VLAAIIIFAGR
+391 VLAAVIIFAGR
-402 SIVENLLGVPFTT
+402 SIVENLLGVPFQT
-415 LLVPQSMVAI
+415 LLVPQSIMAVA
-425 GAVIL
+425 AVL
-430 FVLIISIVVPA
+430 VFVLIISIVVPA

-446 IPVYAALKN
+446 IPVDAALKN

-465 GLLGVQVL
+465 GLLGIQVL

-480 MMLVIG
+480 MMLIIG
-486 RQYQVVTHADT
+486 RQYQKVSHADT
-497 GYDYDNLYYISLFDG
+497 GYDYKNLYYFDMFDG
-512 NRQAV
+512 DRQALS
-517 TRAVRALE
+517 RAFHTLQG
-525 SLPEVSG
+525 LPEVRG
-532 VATAYNL
+532 VAASYGL
-539 PFNGSNG
+539 PYQGSSG
-546 DNVYLPDDD
+546 DNVSLPDDD

-563 QYECSD
+563 QYECSSD
-569 GFYELMGIEFLEGR
+569 FYDLMGIEFLEGR

-590 IVVDEKFVKKM
+590 IVVDEKFVAKM

-614 QVFITGHDRSRDS
+614 QVYITGHDRSRDS
-627 QRSYFTISGVY
+627 ERSYFTISGVY
-638 KSYIIGNLTGVD
+638 KSYLIGNLTGVD
-650 QRPSALFYGE
+650 TRPSALFYGE

-666 WMPHVLFKMA
+666 WMPHVLFKIPGQA
-676 DQVGHDVM
+676 GND
-684 TGSEHNVMTGSDRS
+684 GSE
-698 SLGKVKATLEQALE
+698 SLAKIKEALESVLE

-737 TMALGAVF
+737 TMAIGAVF

-756 FIKDESLRRSKEMAV
+756 FIRDESLRRSKEMAV

-777 TTRNILG
+777 TTRDILG
-784 VFSMDIMKL
+784 VFATEILKL
-793 SIAAALIA
+793 SAVMAVIA
-801 CIGAFFVAR
+801 CVAAFFVAR

-818 KVSLNPLYFIGGTL
+818 KVSLNPLYFIGGAA
-832 LVLAIVLGVVVLN
+832 LVLLIVLAVVVLN
-845 CLRIARANPVDS
+845 CLKIARANPVES

>member
-1 MTIMKTKSDI
+1 MKAKSDI
-11 IIKVLSLGIGLAV
+11 WIKVLSLGVGLAV

-37 YDSFYKDIDRVYNI
+37 YDSFYKDIDRVYTI
-51 NTWISMQGNEKDYG
+51 RTWYSQHGDEHDYG

-70 VAVGFMEE
+70 VSVGFMEE
-78 VPGVEA
+78 VPGVEV

-89 YVFNGDTYLDEEGN
+89 YVFNGDTYLDENGN
-103 KLKATLVCADTCFFK
+103 KLKATLVCADTCFFT
-118 VFDRPILAG
+118 VFERPILAG
-127 DPVKALGKWGSVMV
+127 EPAKVLSKWGCVMV
-141 SRSFAEKIADQVGN
+141 SRSFAEKM
-155 DGSVTPDQVGNDGNV
+155 
-170 TPDQVGNDGS
+170 
-180 VTPDQVGNDGSVT
+180 
-193 PDQVGNDGSVT
+193 
-204 PDLIG
+204 G
-209 GLSSIIGKQLANE
+209 GIQECIGKQIVNA
-222 DMPGLKMTIE
+222 DMDGLKLTIE

-242 SLSYDIL
+242 SLDYDIL

-260 DNWNGNDRYKG
+260 DNWLGNDRYKG
-271 YVKLMPGVD
+271 YVKLAPGVN
-280 PNTLADAIRK
+280 PYTLTDAIRK

-295 QPLEQIEAQGTSF
+295 QPLEQIEAQGISLR
-308 KYFLKSF
+308 YFLSPF
-315 SKMHTSAPE
+315 STMHTSSPE
-324 VRQQVV
+324 VRTQVI

-340 LISLLNYIL
+340 IISLLNYIL

-391 VLAAIIIFAGR
+391 ALAAVIIFAGR
-402 SIVENLLGVPFTT
+402 GIVENLLGVPFQT
-415 LLVPQSMVAI
+415 LLVPQSILAI
-425 GAVIL
+425 AAVL
-430 FVLIISIVVPA
+430 VFVLVISIVVPA

-480 MMLVIG
+480 MMIIIG
-486 RQYQVVTHADT
+486 RQYQKVSNADT
-497 GYDYDNLYYISLFDG
+497 GYDYKNLYYFDLFDG
-512 NRQAV
+512 DRQAQ
-517 TRAVRALE
+517 TRAVETLRR
-525 SLPEVSG
+525 LPEVSG
-532 VATAYNL
+532 VAATYNL
-539 PFNGSNG
+539 PYLGSNG
-546 DNVYLPDDD
+546 DNVSLPEDD

-563 QYECSD
+563 QYDCSPE
-569 GFYELMGIEFLEGR
+569 FYDLMDIRFVEGR

-590 IVVDEKFVKKM
+590 VVVDEKFVQKM

-614 QVFITGHDRSRDS
+614 QVFITGHGKNGMMDKG
-627 QRSYFTISGVY
+627 YFTISGVY
-638 KSYIIGNLTGVD
+638 KSYLIGNLQGVD
-650 QRPSALFYGE
+650 ERPSALFYGE

-666 WMPHVLFKMA
+666 WMPHILFKVRP
-676 DQVGHDVM
+676 D
-684 TGSEHNVMTGSDRS
+684 
-698 SLGKVKATLEQALE
+698 ALE
-712 GREINIVSYE
+712 KVHSALYEALPDKEINIVSYAE
-722 EQMRAAYDDSKKMRN
+722 EMRAAYADSKKMRN

-777 TTRNILG
+777 TTRDTLSVFALDIL
-784 VFSMDIMKL
+784 KL
-793 SIAAALIA
+793 STVMAVIA

-810 RWLEQFAE
+810 KWLEQFAE
-818 KVSLNPLYFIGGTL
+818 KVSLNPLYFIGGAA

-845 CLRIARANPVDS
+845 CLRIARANPVES

>member
-1 MTIMKTKSDI
+1 MRRNSDI
-11 IIKVLSLGIGLAV
+11 LIKVLSLGIGLAV

-37 YDSFYKDIDRVYNI
+37 YDSFYKDIDRVYTI
-51 NTWISMQGNEKDYG
+51 NTWISQQGDEKDYG

-89 YVFNGDTYLDEEGN
+89 FVFNGDTYLDEDGN
-103 KLKATLVCADTCFFK
+103 KLQATLVCADTCFFR

-127 DPVKALGKWGSVMV
+127 DPVAVLGKWGSVMV
-141 SRSFAEKIADQVGN
+141 SRTFAEKM
-155 DGSVTPDQVGNDGNV
+155 
-170 TPDQVGNDGS
+170 
-180 VTPDQVGNDGSVT
+180 
-193 PDQVGNDGSVT
+193 
-204 PDLIG
+204 G
-209 GLSSIIGKQLANE
+209 GTQECIGKQIANA
-222 DMPGLKMTIE
+222 DMDGLKLTIE
-232 GVFEDFPKNG
+232 GVFENFPKNG
-242 SLSYDIL
+242 TLDYDIL
-249 LSMDTYGKQST
+249 LSMGTYGKQST

-280 PNTLADAIRK
+280 PTTLTDAIRK

-295 QPLEQIEAQGTSF
+295 QPLAQLEANGMQF
-308 KYFLKSF
+308 KYFLKPF
-315 SKMHTSAPE
+315 STMHTSAPE
-324 VRQQVV
+324 VRQQVI

-363 VRKCYGAEGK
+363 VRKCYGAEGR
-373 HIYGMLTKE
+373 HIYGMLSKE
-382 ALLHIVLSL
+382 ALLHIILSL
-391 VLAAIIIFAGR
+391 TLAAVIIFAGR
-402 SIVENLLGVPFTT
+402 GIVENLLGVPFQT
-415 LLVPQSMVAI
+415 LLVPQSMMAI
-425 GAVIL
+425 IAVL
-430 FVLIISIVVPA
+430 VFVLVISIVVPA

-455 YTENSRNWKL
+455 YTENSRAWKL
-465 GLLGVQVL
+465 GLLGIQVL

-486 RQYQVVTHADT
+486 RQYQRVSHADT
-497 GYDYDNLYYISLFDG
+497 GYDYENLFYFDMYDG
-512 NRQAV
+512 DRQALS
-517 TRAVRALE
+517 RAVQTLQR
-525 SLPEVSG
+525 LPEVAG
-532 VATAYNL
+532 VAASYNL
-539 PFNGSNG
+539 PFQGSNG

-563 QYECSD
+563 QYECSPE
-569 GFYELMGIEFLEGR
+569 FYGLMGIEFLEGR

-590 IVVDEKFVKKM
+590 IVVDEKFVAKM

-614 QVFITGHDRSRDS
+614 QVYVTGHDRDRMAGNAN
-627 QRSYFTISGVY
+627 FTISGVY
-638 KSYIIGNLTGVD
+638 KSYLIGNLTGVD

-666 WMPHVLFKMA
+666 WMPHVLFKM
-676 DQVGHDVM
+676 QPE
-684 TGSEHNVMTGSDRS
+684 SRE
-698 SLGKVKATLEQALE
+698 KVETALEQALE

-722 EQMRAAYDDSKKMRN
+722 EQMRAAYDGSRKMRN
-737 TMALGAVF
+737 TMVIGAVF
-745 SLLIALLGLIG
+745 SLLIALLGLLG

-777 TTRNILG
+777 TTRDILG
-784 VFSMDIMKL
+784 AFSMDIMKL
-793 SIAAALIA
+793 SAVMAVIA
-801 CIGAFFVAR
+801 CVAAFFVAHK
-810 RWLEQFAE
+810 WLEQFAE
-818 KVSLNPLYFIGGTL
+818 KVSLNPLYFLGGAV

-845 CLRIARANPVDS
+845 CLRIARANPVES

>member
-1 MTIMKTKSDI
+1 MRRNSDI
-11 IIKVLSLGIGLAV
+11 LIKVLSLGIGLAV

-37 YDSFYKDIDRVYNI
+37 YDSFYKDIDRVYTI
-51 NTWISMQGNEKDYG
+51 NTWISQQGDEKDYG

-89 YVFNGDTYLDEEGN
+89 FVFNGDTYLDEDGN
-103 KLKATLVCADTCFFK
+103 KLQATLVCADTCFFR

-127 DPVKALGKWGSVMV
+127 DPVAVLGKWGSVMV
-141 SRSFAEKIADQVGN
+141 SRTFAEKM
-155 DGSVTPDQVGNDGNV
+155 
-170 TPDQVGNDGS
+170 
-180 VTPDQVGNDGSVT
+180 
-193 PDQVGNDGSVT
+193 
-204 PDLIG
+204 G
-209 GLSSIIGKQLANE
+209 GTQECIGKQIANA
-222 DMPGLKMTIE
+222 DMDGLKLTIE
-232 GVFEDFPKNG
+232 GVFENFPKNG
-242 SLSYDIL
+242 TLDYDIL

-280 PNTLADAIRK
+280 PATLTDAIRK

-295 QPLEQIEAQGTSF
+295 QPLAQLEANGMQF
-308 KYFLKSF
+308 KYFLKPF
-315 SKMHTSAPE
+315 STMHTSAPE
-324 VRQQVV
+324 VRQQVI

-363 VRKCYGAEGK
+363 VRKCYGAEGR
-373 HIYGMLTKE
+373 HIYGMLSKE
-382 ALLHIVLSL
+382 ALLHIILSL
-391 VLAAIIIFAGR
+391 ALAAVIIFAGR
-402 SIVENLLGVPFTT
+402 GIVENLLGVPFQT
-415 LLVPQSMVAI
+415 LLVPQSMMAI
-425 GAVIL
+425 IAVL
-430 FVLIISIVVPA
+430 VFVLVISIVVPA

-455 YTENSRNWKL
+455 YTENSRAWKL
-465 GLLGVQVL
+465 GLLGIQVL

-486 RQYQVVTHADT
+486 RQYQRVSHADT
-497 GYDYDNLYYISLFDG
+497 GYDYENLFYFDMYDG
-512 NRQAV
+512 DRQALS
-517 TRAVRALE
+517 RAVQTLQR
-525 SLPEVSG
+525 LPEVAG
-532 VATAYNL
+532 VAASYNL
-539 PFNGSNG
+539 PFQGSNG

-563 QYECSD
+563 QYECSPE
-569 GFYELMGIEFLEGR
+569 FYGLMGIEFLEGR

-590 IVVDEKFVKKM
+590 IVVDEKFVAKM

-614 QVFITGHDRSRDS
+614 QVYVTGHDRDRMAGNAN
-627 QRSYFTISGVY
+627 FTISGVY
-638 KSYIIGNLTGVD
+638 KSYLIGNLTGVD

-666 WMPHVLFKMA
+666 WMPHVLFKM
-676 DQVGHDVM
+676 QPE
-684 TGSEHNVMTGSDRS
+684 SRE
-698 SLGKVKATLEQALE
+698 KVETALEQALE

-722 EQMRAAYDDSKKMRN
+722 EQMRAAYDGSRKMRN
-737 TMALGAVF
+737 TMVIGAVF
-745 SLLIALLGLIG
+745 SLLIALLGLLG

-777 TTRNILG
+777 TTRDILG
-784 VFSMDIMKL
+784 AFSMDIMKL
-793 SIAAALIA
+793 SVAASFIA
-801 CIGAFFVAR
+801 CIAAFFVAHK
-810 RWLEQFAE
+810 WLEQFAE
-818 KVSLNPLYFIGGTL
+818 KVSLNQLYFLGG
-832 LVLAIVLGVVVLN
+832 AILVVLN
-845 CLRIARANPVDS
+845 CLRIARANPVES

>member
-1 MTIMKTKSDI
+1 MRRHSDI
-11 IIKVLSLGIGLAV
+11 FIKVLSLGIGLAV

-37 YDSFYKDIDRVYNI
+37 YDSFYKDIDRVYSI
-51 NTWISMQGNEKDYG
+51 NTWISMQGSEKDYG

-78 VPGVEA
+78 VPGVEV

-89 YVFNGDTYLDEEGN
+89 YVFNGDTYLDEDGN

-127 DPVKALGKWGSVMV
+127 NPVKILGKWGGVMV
-141 SRSFAEKIADQVGN
+141 SRSFAEKILRSAQDDISTV
-155 DGSVTPDQVGNDGNV
+155 
-170 TPDQVGNDGS
+170 
-180 VTPDQVGNDGSVT
+180 
-193 PDQVGNDGSVT
+193 
-204 PDLIG
+204 IG
-209 GLSSIIGKQLANE
+209 RQIYNE
-222 DMPGLKMTIE
+222 DMAGLKLPIE

-242 SLSYDIL
+242 SLDYDIL
-249 LSMDTYGKQST
+249 LSMETYGKQST

-280 PNTLADAIRK
+280 PNTLAGAIRK

-295 QPLEQIEAQGTSF
+295 QPLAMIEAQGSTF
-308 KYFLKSF
+308 RYFLKPF

-324 VRQQVV
+324 VRQQVI

-354 MVKRSKEVG
+354 LVKRSKEVG

-373 HIYGMLTKE
+373 HIYVMLTQE
-382 ALLHIVLSL
+382 ASIHILLSL
-391 VLAAIIIFAGR
+391 ALAAVIIFAGR

-415 LLVPQSMVAI
+415 LLVPQSIGAI
-425 GAVIL
+425 VAVIL

-480 MMLVIG
+480 MMLIIG
-486 RQYQVVTHADT
+486 RQYQKVSHADT

-512 NRQAV
+512 DRQAI
-517 TRAVRALE
+517 TRAVNTLK

-539 PFNGSNG
+539 PFNGSSG
-546 DNVYLPDDD
+546 DNVYLPGDD

-563 QYECSD
+563 QYECSPE
-569 GFYELMGIEFLEGR
+569 FYDLMGIRFLEGR

-590 IVVDEKFVKKM
+590 VVVDEKFVKKI

-614 QVFITGHDRSRDS
+614 QVFITGHERSRDS
-627 QRSYFTISGVY
+627 ERSYFTISGVY
-638 KSYIIGNLTGVD
+638 RSYIIGNLTGVD

-660 IGSMSS
+660 IGSMSF
-666 WMPHVLFKMA
+666 WMPHVLFKVQPA
-676 DQVGHDVM
+676 
-684 TGSEHNVMTGSDRS
+684 
-698 SLGKVKATLEQALE
+698 SLAKVKEALEQALE
-712 GREINIVSYE
+712 GREINIISYE

-737 TMALGAVF
+737 TMAIGSVF
-745 SLLIALLGLIG
+745 SLLIALLGLVG

-777 TTRNILG
+777 TTRDILG
-784 VFSMDIMKL
+784 VFATDIMKL
-793 SIAAALIA
+793 SAVMAVIA
-801 CIGAFFVAR
+801 CIAAYFVAR
-810 RWLEQFAE
+810 KWLEQFAE
-818 KVSLNPLYFIGGTL
+818 KASLNPLYFIGGAV

-845 CLRIARANPVDS
+845 CLRIARANPVES